1 MLNIDSQPSNS
12 HSLAERLTQVQ
23 DSIRRDPTNGSHRVH
38 LFQLQIVVGLWNKA
52 LMQLQA
58 AARFDVKANAMAQ
71 AYREVIRCEVYRS
84 QVFSGLRQPNFLGEQ
99 HKWMLDMLKALVAE
113 AAGSNAEAQELRVR
127 SLNNAPAHTASI
139 DGVQVEWM
147 ADADSRLGPI
157 CEALINGQY
166 CWLAFCDISVLTIE
180 KPQDLRDLVWS
191 PMSVQLRDGATYS
204 GFIPCRYPGTE
215 LNESDDLRL
224 SRLTT
229 WTDQGDDVW
238 FGLGQR
244 ILVSD
249 VGEHPLL
256 DIRKIEFA
264 SNAL

>member
-12 HSLAERLTQVQ
+12 LPLAEKLAQVQ
-23 DSIRRDPTNGSHRVH
+23 DSVRRDPTNSLLRVH
-38 LFQLQIVVGLWNKA
+38 LFQLQVVLGAWDKA

-58 AARFDVKANAMAQ
+58 SARFDVKANAMAQ

-84 QVFSGLRQPNFLGEQ
+84 QVFRGLRQPNFLGEQ
-99 HKWMLDMLKALVAE
+99 HVWMLNMLKALVAE
-113 AAGSNAEAQELRVR
+113 ATENNAAAQELRVE
-127 SLNNAPAHTASI
+127 SLDNAPAHTASV
-139 DGVQVEWM
+139 DGVQVEWI

-157 CEALINGQY
+157 CEVLVNGQY
-166 CWLAFCDISVLTIE
+166 CWLPFCDISVITIE
-180 KPQDLRDLVWS
+180 KPQDLRDLVWL
-191 PMSVQLRDGATYS
+191 PMSVQLRNASTYS
-204 GFIPCRYPGTE
+204 GFIPSRYPDTE

-229 WTDQGDDVW
+229 WIDQGDDVW

-244 ILVSD
+244 IFVSD

-264 SNAL
+264 SSVL

>member
-12 HSLAERLTQVQ
+12 LPLAVKLAQVQ
-23 DSIRRDPTNGSHRVH
+23 DSVRRDPTNSLLRVH
-38 LFQLQIVVGLWNKA
+38 LFQLQIVLGAWDKA

-71 AYREVIRCEVYRS
+71 VIRCEVYRS
-84 QVFSGLRQPNFLGEQ
+84 QVFSGSRQPNFLGEQ
-99 HKWMLDMLKALVAE
+99 HAWMLDMLKALAGE
-113 AAGSNAEAQELRVR
+113 TTGSRAAAQELRAQ
-127 SLNNAPAHTASI
+127 SLDNAPAHTASV

-157 CEALINGQY
+157 CEVLVNGQY
-166 CWLAFCDISVLTIE
+166 CWLPFCDISVITIE
-180 KPQDLRDLVWS
+180 KPQDLRDLVWL
-191 PMSVQLRDGATYS
+191 PMSVQLRDASTYS
-204 GFIPCRYPGTE
+204 GFIPSRYPGTE

-229 WTDQGDDVW
+229 WTDQGDEVW

-264 SNAL
+264 SSVL